1 MQFDN
6 FFSIAAP
13 IDEVYATLSDVARVV
28 PCVPGAELL
37 EQRGDDVFEVAV
49 KAELGPLWKH
59 FLGTITV
66 VERDAEA
73 HRLVLTNS
81 VRERDGDP
89 VGDATI
95 EIGLAELGATTNVS
109 ISSQATLDEGM
120 VPESLATDAAEK
132 QMADFAESL
141 RAMIVAAPPAQA

>member
-13 IDEVYATLSDVARVV
+13 IDEVYAVLCDVARVV

-66 VERDAEA
+66 VERDVEA

-95 EIGLAELGATTNVS
+95 EIGLTELGATTNVS

-120 VPESLATDAAEK
+120 FAEQLATDAGET
-132 QMADFAESL
+132 QMAEFAENL
-141 RAMIVAAPPAQA
+141 EAMMAAAPQA